1 MSGLVFFIEQI
12 ALGLYIFLV
21 LGLLLTLR
29 TLLRARGEYR
39 ATRYEL
45 ERELARGQQVAAFTR
60 LVLLIEAALFVLG
73 VQQVMAPTLR
83 AQLDQAALVQAIQ
96 PDDGSFI
103 TPVPEAGGDPF
114 VPDTSNVV
122 INPDLLVQRA
132 LATPTLTPTAVGTII
147 RNAPVAV
154 GCESPDAQLQVPA
167 NGMIVFDPMIVR
179 GVATT
184 DNFAFYRLELMGG
197 ALSNFGVLTQ
207 STSPVRE
214 LGELGQF
221 TPSIYDR
228 GEYRFRLTVFDVT
241 AAVKASCEVTIYVTD
256 PPATATPLGTQQP

>member
-1 MSGLVFFIEQI
+1 MTGLVFFIEQI
-12 ALGLYIFLV
+12 APGLYIFIA
-21 LGLLLTLR
+21 LGLLLVLR
-29 TLLRARGEYR
+29 SLLRARGEYR
-39 ATRYEL
+39 STRYEL
-45 ERELARGQQVAAFTR
+45 ERDLARYRQVNAFTV

-83 AQLDQAALVQAIQ
+83 GQLDEVELAQVLQ
-96 PDDGSFI
+96 PEDGNFE
-103 TPVPEAGGDPF
+103 TPVLEVGSDPF
-114 VPDTSNVV
+114 QPDTSNVV
-122 INPDLLVQRA
+122 INPELLGQRA

-147 RNAPVAV
+147 RNAPEVV
-154 GCESPDAQLQVPA
+154 GCESPDAQLVVPA
-167 NGMIVFDPMIVR
+167 NGMIVFDPIIVR

-197 ALSNFGVLTQ
+197 ALGNFGVLTQ

-214 LGELGQF
+214 TGELGQF

-256 PPATATPLGTQQP
+256 PPATATPLGTQAP

>member
-1 MSGLVFFIEQI
+1 MTGLVFFIEQI
-12 ALGLYIFLV
+12 ALGLYIFIS

-29 TLLRARGEYR
+29 TLLRARNEYR
-39 ATRYEL
+39 GTHYEL
-45 ERELARGQQVAAFTR
+45 ERDMARFRQLNAFTV

-73 VQQVMAPTLR
+73 VQQVMAPALR
-83 AQLDQAALVQAIQ
+83 GQLDQAAIVRNIQ
-96 PDDGSFI
+96 PDDGEFA
-103 TPVPEAGGDPF
+103 TPVRESGGEPF
-114 VPDTSNVV
+114 VPDASNVV

-147 RNAPVAV
+147 RNAPAVV
-154 GCESPDAQLQVPA
+154 GCESPDAQLEIPA
-167 NGMIVFDPMIVR
+167 NGMIVFDPIIVR

-214 LGELGQF
+214 MSELGQF
-221 TPSIYDR
+221 TPSIYER

-241 AAVKASCEVTIYVTD
+241 AAVKASCEVTIYITD
-256 PPATATPLGTQQP
+256 PPATPTPLGTLQP